1 MKNISAVAG
10 ILWRNG
16 EFLAVQR
23 PAGKIMA
30 GFWEFPGGKIEPA
43 ETPPEALR
51 RELAEELGV
60 VVTGAS
66 LWRTVNHAYAHGR
79 VTLRVFH
86 VRSFTGE
93 PASMENQAIRW
104 ISPRAALDLNF
115 LPADL
120 PLVRG
125 LCNRSHPRPPGGNI

>member
-1 MKNISAVAG
+1 VKNISAVAG

-23 PAGKIMA
+23 PEGKIMA

-60 VVTGAS
+60 VVTNAS
-66 LWRTVNHAYAHGR
+66 FWRTVNHAYAHGR

-86 VRSFTGE
+86 VRAFTGE

-104 ISPRAALDLNF
+104 ISPQAALELNF

-125 LCNRSHPRPPGGNI
+125 LCNRGHPRPPGGK